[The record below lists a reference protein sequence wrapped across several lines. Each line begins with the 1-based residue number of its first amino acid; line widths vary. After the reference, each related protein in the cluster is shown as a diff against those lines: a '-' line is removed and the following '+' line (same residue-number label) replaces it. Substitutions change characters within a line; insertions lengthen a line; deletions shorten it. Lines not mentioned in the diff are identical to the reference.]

1 MGGTSLEI
9 SSGLAP
15 VWCIVLLVE
24 ILVKFAA
31 RYLWAP
37 SEGARVNFVL
47 THDVRVQLKKVW
59 RQMIRELHETGMYLP
74 STKLA

>member
-47 THDVRVQLKKVW
+47 THDVRVQLKKV
-59 RQMIRELHETGMYLP
+59 RRLSQGYYAHATSNDNRTP
-74 STKLA
+74 